1 MIYARGTGDGI
12 AWNGGERG
20 TGGRQK
26 GDWRETE
33 GGLEGNRRGTGGKQK
48 GDWRGTGG
56 GTGGTRK
63 REENLNH

>member
-26 GDWRETE
+26 GD
-33 GGLEGNRRGTGGKQK
+33 
-48 GDWRGTGG
+48 TGG
-56 GTGGTRK
+56 GTGGRQEGELEGDWRGDKKKGGKPQSLRLTS
-63 REENLNH
+63 LHL

>member
-12 AWNGGERG
+12 AWNGDERG

-26 GDWRETE
+26 GD
-33 GGLEGNRRGTGGKQK
+33 
-48 GDWRGTGG
+48 TGG
-56 GTGGTRK
+56 GIRK

>member
-26 GDWRETE
+26 GDW
-33 GGLEGNRRGTGGKQK
+33 GGELE
-48 GDWRGTGG
+48 GDWRETGG
-56 GTGGTRK
+56 GTGERLEGDWRGIRK

>member
-12 AWNGGERG
+12 AWNRGE
-20 TGGRQK
+20 
-26 GDWRETE
+26 RETE
-33 GGLEGNRRGTGGKQK
+33 GGLEGDRRGTEGGLE

>member
-26 GDWRETE
+26 GD
-33 GGLEGNRRGTGGKQK
+33 
-48 GDWRGTGG
+48 TGG
-56 GTGGTRK
+56 GTGGRLEGDRRGDKKKGGKPQSLRLTS
-63 REENLNH
+63 LHL

>member
-26 GDWRETE
+26 GDW
-33 GGLEGNRRGTGGKQK
+33 GGGKLE
-48 GDWRGTGG
+48 GDWRETGG
-56 GTGGTRK
+56 RLEGGETGERLEGG
-63 REENLNH
+63 

>member
-26 GDWRETE
+26 GDW
-33 GGLEGNRRGTGGKQK
+33 GGELE
-48 GDWRGTGG
+48 GDWRETGG
-56 GTGGTRK
+56 RLEGDKKKGGKPQSLRLTS
-63 REENLNH
+63 LHL

>member
-26 GDWRETE
+26 GD
-33 GGLEGNRRGTGGKQK
+33 
-48 GDWRGTGG
+48 TGG
-56 GTGGTRK
+56 GTGGGQEGDWGGGTGGRLEGDK
-63 REENLNH
+63 KKGGKPQSLRLTSLHL

>member
-12 AWNGGERG
+12 AWNGDERG

-26 GDWRETE
+26 GD
-33 GGLEGNRRGTGGKQK
+33 
-48 GDWRGTGG
+48 TGG
-56 GTGGTRK
+56 GTGGRLEGDWRGIRK

>member
-20 TGGRQK
+20 TGGRM
-26 GDWRETE
+26 GGRREGE
-33 GGLEGNRRGTGGKQK
+33 LEGI
-48 GDWRGTGG
+48 
-56 GTGGTRK
+56 RK

>member
-12 AWNGGERG
+12 AWNGGERE

-26 GDWRETE
+26 GD
-33 GGLEGNRRGTGGKQK
+33 
-48 GDWRGTGG
+48 TGG
-56 GTGGTRK
+56 GTGGGPEGDRRGTQEGELEGDWRGIRK